1 MLADGT
7 ITAPELLELYLE
19 RIARLDRELRS
30 FRVVLADSARQEAGV
45 AQDRLNA
52 GERLPLLGV
61 PIAIKDDVDVA
72 GEVTT
77 YGSAAHGPARAQDA
91 EVVRRLR
98 EAGAVILGKTAVPE
112 MMLWSFTE
120 TLTYGATRNPW
131 NTDYTPGGSSGGSG
145 AAVAAGLAP
154 MALGSDG
161 MGSIRIPSTWC
172 GLFGIKPQR
181 DRVPLA
187 PHDDAWNGLSVNGP
201 MARSVE
207 DAALFLDVTA
217 PGGEFPC
224 RGCNRPPGRLRIAL
238 STKVP
243 PPLTARVGK
252 AQRAAVDE
260 AGALLRELGHNVIS
274 RDPDYPLSAVYG
286 QALPRYFR
294 GAYDDVKSLPRPERL
309 EARTRTFARIGGLI
323 SDRRMNAIRG
333 AESEV
338 AERVQSIFDDV
349 DVVLTPGTATGPS
362 RVGAYQRRGAIST
375 LTLVAQRVPFQAMFN
390 VTGQPAAVVP
400 WDLDGKGLPTSIQL
414 VGRPFDE
421 ATLLSL
427 AAQIEQARPWAAAPA
442 AGFLI
447 HRLGPRHV
455 TLKAKFSGHLS
466 VTIAIVL
473 CMSAS
478 SPFACASSARIRSVQ
493 MLYRTIPGSIS
504 TAANRSIADC
514 ASWISRSIPRCSKA
528 STRTLVAIGTNITPP
543 PSISS
548 FTTARDSSMAP
559 SRSPCSARSCATKVS
574 IIGIAVLE

>member
-19 RIARLDRELRS
+19 RIARLDRELRA

-45 AQDRLNA
+45 AQERLNA

-77 YGSAAHGPARAQDA
+77 YGSAAHGPARTEDA

-98 EAGAVILGKTAVPE
+98 AAGAVIVGKTSVPE
-112 MMLWSFTE
+112 MLLWSFTE
-120 TLTYGATRNPW
+120 TIEFGATRNPW
-131 NTDYTPGGSSGGSG
+131 NTDYAPGGSSGGSG

-201 MARSVE
+201 MARTVE

-217 PGGEFPC
+217 PGGEFLAAAA
-224 RGCNRPPGRLRIAL
+224 RPPGRLRIAL

-243 PPLTARVGK
+243 PPLTARMGK

-274 RDPDYPLSAVYG
+274 RDPDYPLSAVFG

-294 GAYDDVKSLPRPERL
+294 GAYDDVKSLPRPGRL
-309 EARTRTFARIGGLI
+309 EARTRGFARIGRLI

-349 DVVLTPGTATGPS
+349 DVVVTPGTATGPS
-362 RVGAYQRRGAIST
+362 RIGAYQRRGAIST
-375 LTLVAQRVPFQAMFN
+375 LMLVGQRVPFQAVFN

-400 WDLDGKGLPTSIQL
+400 WGLDANGVPTSIQL
-414 VGRPFDE
+414 VGKPFDE
-421 ATLLSL
+421 ATLISLS
-427 AAQIEQARPWAAAPA
+427 AQIEKARPWAD
-442 AGFLI
+442 
-447 HRLGPRHV
+447 RR
-455 TLKAKFSGHLS
+455 
-466 VTIAIVL
+466 
-473 CMSAS
+473 
-478 SPFACASSARIRSVQ
+478 
-493 MLYRTIPGSIS
+493 
-504 TAANRSIADC
+504 
-514 ASWISRSIPRCSKA
+514 
-528 STRTLVAIGTNITPP
+528 PP
-543 PSISS
+543 
-548 FTTARDSSMAP
+548 
-559 SRSPCSARSCATKVS
+559 VS
-574 IIGIAVLE
+574 